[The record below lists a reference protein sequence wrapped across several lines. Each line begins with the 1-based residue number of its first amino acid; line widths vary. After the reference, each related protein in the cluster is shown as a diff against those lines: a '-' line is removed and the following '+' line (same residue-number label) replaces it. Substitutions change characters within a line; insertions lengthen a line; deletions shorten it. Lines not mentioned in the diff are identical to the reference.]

1 MSLELRLK
9 FRERERKRE
18 REFFEKFRSINED
31 KKDRIEIKKRKLKKR
46 DVFVFIVAV
55 SRPIY
60 RKI

>member
-31 KKDRIEIKKRKLKKR
+31 KKNRVKIKKRKLKKR
-46 DVFVFIVAV
+46 DVVFVFIVAFHDI
-55 SRPIY
+55 S
-60 RKI
+60 